1 MIQQDA
7 ILGRCRLLLGDEAMN
22 SLAAKRVILFGVG
35 GVGSWCAESLIRSG
49 IIHLTIVDS
58 DRVCASNI
66 NRQLMATTL
75 TVGQVKVD
83 ALKERLMSINPQADI
98 TTIQKVFNEES
109 ADTFDLDSYDYIIDA
124 IDSLKDKALLIL
136 RATKTKAKFFSS
148 MGAALKIDPTRIR
161 VTEFWKV
168 EGDPLARMLRK
179 RFKQNDQYPSRKFQ
193 CVYSDE
199 LLQNKGPQPEEKE
212 ETLSQITKGQTNG
225 SLAHITAIF
234 GFTLAGLVSQDV
246 TQSGRFFLCSFL
258 GELFGVSVTETTGL
272 KALSLPLLRSGPL
285 PLTRRGWRWFP
296 LPIPQKVLRT

>member
-1 MIQQDA
+1 MA
-7 ILGRCRLLLGDEAMN
+7 IHDEIFKRNRLLLGDEAMN
-22 SLAAKRVILFGVG
+22 TLASKRVILFGVG

-83 ALKERLMSINPQADI
+83 ALKERLLSINPQADI
-98 TTIQKVFNEES
+98 TTIEKVFNEES

-136 RATKTKAKFFSS
+136 LATKSKAKFFSS

-179 RFKQNDQYPSRKFQ
+179 RFRQNDQYPKRKFQ

-199 LLQNKGPQPEEKE
+199 LLQNKGPQPQQKE
-212 ETLSQITKGQTNG
+212 ETLSQINKGQTNG

-234 GFTLAGLVSQDV
+234 GCTLAGLVLQDAV
-246 TQSGRFFLCSFL
+246 
-258 GELFGVSVTETTGL
+258 E
-272 KALSLPLLRSGPL
+272 KAAE
-285 PLTRRGWRWFP
+285 
-296 LPIPQKVLRT
+296 